1 MAGFGNFDISE
12 LKNLQKQLNK
22 LAVSDTHKFMES
34 CVKELAM
41 RLLRSVKRMT
51 PVDTGS
57 LRRGWN
63 ANGNKGDGESLSQ
76 GQRQLLAIARA
87 AVADPPVL
95 ILDEATSSI
104 DTRTEALIEK
114 GMDSLMKNRTV
125 FVIAHRLSTVRNAD
139 MIIVLEHGTIIEQ
152 GTHEQLMEEQGRYY
166 QLYTGAFQLD

>member
-22 LAVSDTHKFMES
+22 LAVSDTHEFMES

-63 ANGNKGDGESLSQ
+63 ANGNEGDGESLTVDVSVE
-76 GQRQLLAIARA
+76 GGVYTVTITNREDYDVYVEYGHR
-87 AVADPPVL
+87 
-95 ILDEATSSI
+95 
-104 DTRTEALIEK
+104 TRSGGWVPGRFMMTISEEELRSMAPQ
-114 GMDSLMKNRTV
+114 
-125 FVIAHRLSTVRNAD
+125 
-139 MIIVLEHGTIIEQ
+139 VLEQ
-152 GTHEQLMEEQGRYY
+152 KLDRF
-166 QLYTGAFQLD
+166 LKGAFG